1 MLPLKPLGALGAS
14 LIALGVAAPAHAATF
29 AVNNTNSS
37 GAGSLRSAINA
48 ANGTA
53 ARDSITFAI
62 PGAGPQV
69 ITLASDLPV
78 ITQPV
83 DIKGYT
89 QPGSSPPSATSV
101 AVPQVVI
108 NATNALR
115 GLDFA
120 SDGSSVRGLVIRN
133 AQVDGVFI
141 EGDDNTVAGNHIGT
155 DTAGKSARPNLNGVH
170 VDGGR
175 DNVIGGPNVE
185 DRNVISSNL
194 SAEVYLDSGDGNTV
208 QGNRL
213 GTDGTGTAGNGG
225 FFGVLAES
233 DDNTVEDNLVS
244 DEFAGISLRGAGNTA
259 KGNSVGTNLAA
270 TAALPNSIGI
280 GVGGGDSNHVD
291 DNLLSG
297 NTIVGLQFITLADA
311 ATGNDADG
319 NTIGLDANGAALPN
333 GTGVLISGS
342 NENVLSG
349 NTIAANLSDG
359 VQISSDG
366 ADDNRL
372 EGNTIGLAGLANG
385 GSGVKIDGGEQ
396 NHVGDPGNTIAF
408 NGVDGVTVVDGV
420 GNAIRKNSIHDNGAL
435 GIDLAANGPSANDFL
450 DLDGGPNQMQNGAVV
465 NAASST
471 SVDWE
476 LDSVPL
482 TDYRLDFF
490 ASPACDPSGSGEG
503 ETFLDSI
510 PVTTDANGHV
520 DGSTVTAIAAGL
532 GVQVTMTA
540 TKTVGAGTSRSTS
553 EFSPCRTTV

>member
-1 MLPLKPLGALGAS
+1 MLPLKPLGALGAA
-14 LIALGVAAPAHAATF
+14 LIALGIAAPAHAATF

-69 ITLASDLPV
+69 ITLANDLPV

-89 QPGSSPPSATSV
+89 QPGSSQPSATSV

-108 NATNALR
+108 NATSALR

-133 AQVDGVFI
+133 AQVDGIFI

-155 DTAGKSARPNLNGVH
+155 DTAGNAARPNLYGVH

-225 FFGVLAES
+225 FFGVLVES

-244 DEFAGISLRGAGNTA
+244 DEFAGISLRGASCA
-259 KGNSVGTNLAA
+259 
-270 TAALPNSIGI
+270 
-280 GVGGGDSNHVD
+280 
-291 DNLLSG
+291 
-297 NTIVGLQFITLADA
+297 
-311 ATGNDADG
+311 
-319 NTIGLDANGAALPN
+319 
-333 GTGVLISGS
+333 
-342 NENVLSG
+342 
-349 NTIAANLSDG
+349 
-359 VQISSDG
+359 
-366 ADDNRL
+366 
-372 EGNTIGLAGLANG
+372 
-385 GSGVKIDGGEQ
+385 
-396 NHVGDPGNTIAF
+396 
-408 NGVDGVTVVDGV
+408 
-420 GNAIRKNSIHDNGAL
+420 
-435 GIDLAANGPSANDFL
+435 
-450 DLDGGPNQMQNGAVV
+450 
-465 NAASST
+465 
-471 SVDWE
+471 
-476 LDSVPL
+476 
-482 TDYRLDFF
+482 
-490 ASPACDPSGSGEG
+490 
-503 ETFLDSI
+503 
-510 PVTTDANGHV
+510 
-520 DGSTVTAIAAGL
+520 AAGPL
-532 GVQVTMTA
+532 SCELSCELT
-540 TKTVGAGTSRSTS
+540 
-553 EFSPCRTTV
+553 C

>member
-1 MLPLKPLGALGAS
+1 MLPLKPLGAIGAS

-69 ITLASDLPV
+69 ITLANDLPV

-133 AQVDGVFI
+133 AQADGIFI
-141 EGDDNTVAGNHIGT
+141 EGDKNVVAGNHIGT
-155 DTAGKSARPNLNGVH
+155 DPAGNVARPNLNGVH
-170 VDGGR
+170 IDGGQ
-175 DNVIGGPNVE
+175 DNVIGGPNPE

-194 SAEVYLDSGDGNTV
+194 SAEVYLDSGDDNTV
-208 QGNRL
+208 QGNRI
-213 GTDGTGTAGNGG
+213 GTNAAGVAGLGG

-233 DDNTVEDNLVS
+233 NLNTVQDNLVS
-244 DEFAGISLRGAGNTA
+244 DEFAGISLRGNDNTA
-259 KGNSVGTNLAA
+259 AGNSVGTDVNEA
-270 TAALPNSIGI
+270 AALPNSIGI

-291 DNLLSG
+291 DNLISG
-297 NTIVGLQFITLADA
+297 NTTVGLQFISLADA
-311 ATGNDADG
+311 ATGNDAND

-333 GTGVLISGS
+333 GVGVLISAS
-342 NENVLSG
+342 NENVLTA

-372 EGNTIGLAGLANG
+372 EGNKIGVVGLGNG
-385 GSGVKIDGGEQ
+385 GSGVRIDGGEQ
-396 NHVGDPGNTIAF
+396 NHVGDPGNTIAG
-408 NGVDGVTVVDGV
+408 NGVDGVTVVDGI

-435 GIDLAANGPSANDFL
+435 GIDLGANGQTANDFL
-450 DLDGGPNQMQNGAVV
+450 DLDLGPNQFQNGPAITF
-465 NAASST
+465 ADST

-503 ETFLDSI
+503 ETYLDSI
-510 PVTTDANGHV
+510 AVTTDANGHV
-520 DGSTVTAIAAGL
+520 DGSTVTAIAAGA

-540 TKTVGAGTSRSTS
+540 TRTVGGGTSRSTS
-553 EFSPCRTTV
+553 EFSPCRAT

>member
-1 MLPLKPLGALGAS
+1 MLPLKPLGAIGAS

-69 ITLASDLPV
+69 ITLANDLPV

-133 AQVDGVFI
+133 AQADGIFI
-141 EGDDNTVAGNHIGT
+141 EGDKNVVAGNHIGT
-155 DTAGKSARPNLNGVH
+155 DPAGNVARPNLNGVH
-170 VDGGR
+170 IDGGQ
-175 DNVIGGPNVE
+175 DNVIGGPNPE

-194 SAEVYLDSGDGNTV
+194 SAEVYLDSGDDNTV
-208 QGNRL
+208 QGNRI
-213 GTDGTGTAGNGG
+213 GTNAAGVAGLGG

-233 DDNTVEDNLVS
+233 NLNTVQDNLVS
-244 DEFAGISLRGAGNTA
+244 DEFAGISLRGNDNTA
-259 KGNSVGTNLAA
+259 AGNSVGTDVNK

-297 NTIVGLQFITLADA
+297 NTAVGLQFISLADA
-311 ATGNDADG
+311 ATGNDAND

-333 GTGVLISGS
+333 GVGVLISAS
-342 NENVLSG
+342 NENVLTA

-372 EGNTIGLAGLANG
+372 EGNKIGVVGLGNG
-385 GSGVKIDGGEQ
+385 GSGVRIDGGEQ
-396 NHVGDPGNTIAF
+396 NHVGDPGNTIAG
-408 NGVDGVTVVDGV
+408 NGVDGVTVVDGI

-435 GIDLAANGPSANDFL
+435 GIDLGANGQTANDFL
-450 DLDGGPNQMQNGAVV
+450 DLDLGPNQLQNGPAITS
-465 NAASST
+465 ADPT

-503 ETFLDSI
+503 ETFHDSI
-510 PVTTDANGHV
+510 AVTTDANGHV
-520 DGSTVTAIAAGL
+520 DGSTVTAIAAGA

-540 TKTVGAGTSRSTS
+540 TRTVGGGTSRSTS
-553 EFSPCRTTV
+553 EFSPCRAT

>member
-1 MLPLKPLGALGAS
+1 MLPIKPLGALGAG
-14 LIALGVAAPAHAATF
+14 LIALGIAAPAHAATF

-69 ITLASDLPV
+69 ITLANDLPV

-89 QPGSSPPSATSV
+89 QPGSTPPSATSV

-115 GLDFA
+115 GLDIA

-133 AQVDGVFI
+133 AQVDGMFI
-141 EGDDNTVAGNHIGT
+141 EGDDNVIAGNLIGT
-155 DTAGKSARPNLNGVH
+155 DAAGNSARPNLYGVH
-170 VDGGR
+170 VDGGQ
-175 DNVIGGPNVE
+175 DNEIGGPDAE

-194 SAEVYLDSGDGNTV
+194 SAEVYLDSGDGNSV

-213 GTDGTGTAGNGG
+213 GTDGAGAAGIGG
-225 FFGVLAES
+225 FFGVLVES
-233 DDNTVEDNLVS
+233 DGNTVEDNLVS
-244 DEFAGISLRGAGNTA
+244 DEYAGISLRGADNTAEGNT
-259 KGNSVGTNLAA
+259 VGTNLAA
-270 TAALPNSIGI
+270 TSALPNTIGI

-291 DNLLSG
+291 DNLIAG
-297 NTIVGLQFITLADA
+297 NSLVGLQFISLADA

-319 NTIGLDANGAALPN
+319 NTIGLDAAGAALPN

-342 NENVLSG
+342 NENVLTG

-372 EGNTIGLAGLANG
+372 EGNTIGLDGLGNG

-396 NHVGDPGNTIAF
+396 NHVGDPGNTIAH
-408 NGVDGVTVVDGV
+408 NGVDGVTVVDGI

-435 GIDLAANGPSANDFL
+435 GIDLGANGPTANDT
-450 DLDGGPNQMQNGAVV
+450 DDPDTGPNQLQNDPEIEDAD
-465 NAASST
+465 AT
-471 SVDWE
+471 TVDWE

-490 ASPACDPSGSGEG
+490 ASDSCDPSGSGEG
-503 ETFLDSI
+503 QTFLDSI
-510 PVTTDANGHV
+510 TVSTNANGDV
-520 DGSTVTAIAAGL
+520 DGSTVTAIPPGAGK
-532 GVQVTMTA
+532 QVTMTA
-540 TKTVGAGTSRSTS
+540 TKLVGAGTSRSTS
-553 EFSPCRTTV
+553 EFSPCEAT

>member
-1 MLPLKPLGALGAS
+1 MLPIKPLGALGAV
-14 LIALGVAAPAHAATF
+14 LIALGIAAPAHAATF

-62 PGAGPQV
+62 PGAGVQV
-69 ITLASDLPV
+69 ITLANDLPV

-89 QPGSSPPSATSV
+89 QPGSSPPSATS
-101 AVPQVVI
+101 AGVPQVVI

-133 AQVDGVFI
+133 AQADGVFI

-155 DTAGKSARPNLNGVH
+155 DAAGNSARPNLNGVH
-170 VDGGR
+170 VDGGQ
-175 DNVIGGPNVE
+175 DNVIGGPNAE

-194 SAEVYLDSGDGNTV
+194 SAEVYLDSGDANTV

-213 GTDGTGTAGNGG
+213 GTDAAGTSGNGG
-225 FFGVLAES
+225 FFGVLVES
-233 DDNTVEDNLVS
+233 DDNTIEDNLVS
-244 DEFAGISLRGAGNTA
+244 DEFAGISLRGANNTA
-259 KGNSVGTNLAA
+259 ERNSVGTNLAG
-270 TAALPNSIGI
+270 TAALPNAIGI

-297 NTIVGLQFITLADA
+297 NTTVGLQFIALADA
-311 ATGNDADG
+311 AIGNDADG
-319 NTIGLDANGAALPN
+319 NTIGLDASGAALPN
-333 GTGVLISGS
+333 GTGVLISAS
-342 NENVLSG
+342 NENVLTG

-359 VQISSDG
+359 VQITSDG

-372 EGNTIGLAGLANG
+372 EGNKIGVVGLGNG

-435 GIDLAANGPSANDFL
+435 GIDLGANGPTANDFL
-450 DLDGGPNQMQNGAVV
+450 DADPGPNQLQNDPAITF
-465 NAASST
+465 ADAT

-482 TDYRLDFF
+482 TGYRLDFF

-510 PVTTDANGHV
+510 AVTTDANGHV
-520 DGSTVTAIAAGL
+520 DGSTVTAIAAGA

-540 TKTVGAGTSRSTS
+540 TRTVGAGTSRSTS
-553 EFSPCRTTV
+553 EFSPCRAT